1 MVCPKSLEAIRAALK
16 DDSNEVY
23 AAAVRTLANW
33 PESGVVPDLLDLAK
47 TARTS
52 DLRLIALRGYLR
64 LAGMAADD
72 SRKMEM
78 YRQAA
83 KLIQRGEEK
92 RLLLS
97 GLGDVGTAAAL
108 KMVEPYLNDES
119 LKEEAAA
126 ATVLIAEKLSGSN
139 LAQARSLMKRVLE
152 IAKDRRLR
160 DRAQAVIDRP

>member
-1 MVCPKSLEAIRAALK
+1 
-16 DDSNEVY
+16 
-23 AAAVRTLANW
+23 
-33 PESGVVPDLLDLAK
+33 
-47 TARTS
+47 
-52 DLRLIALRGYLR
+52 
-64 LAGMAADD
+64 
-72 SRKMEM
+72 MEM